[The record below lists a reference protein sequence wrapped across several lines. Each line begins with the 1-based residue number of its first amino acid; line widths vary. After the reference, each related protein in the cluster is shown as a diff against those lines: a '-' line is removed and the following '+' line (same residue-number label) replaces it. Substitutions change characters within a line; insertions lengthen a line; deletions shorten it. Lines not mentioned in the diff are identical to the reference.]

1 VTAERGRPVGMESM
15 ERQIAM
21 GRANP
26 PQGAVESAKR
36 AAAGDELPFRRILV
50 PLDGSRLAETVLGI
64 ATRLADECDAS
75 IVLLHVIEKNAPA
88 AVHGERHLKDT
99 GSAEVYLAGL
109 AQELRG
115 GGRTIEWHTHEV
127 PVGDVAASI
136 ADHALEYEVDLI
148 VLCTHG
154 SGGLRDVIWGSI
166 AQQALQRSRV
176 PVLIGRATKDTT
188 RTSFAPQTIMVAL
201 DATPVAEAALP
212 PAAGLARC
220 LGAQLRLVMVV
231 ATSSTLSRLQSPA
244 SALMPIATGAIL
256 DLEEQQASDYLARLA
271 DTLESAG
278 IGAVAEVRR
287 GAPVGELAQDTGEH
301 QDGLVVSA
309 THGRA
314 GLQAIWTSSVASGL
328 LKRTRAPV
336 LLIPIVE
343 S

>member
-1 VTAERGRPVGMESM
+1 M
-15 ERQIAM
+15 ERQTAM
-21 GRANP
+21 DRASP
-26 PQGAVESAKR
+26 PERAVASAEK
-36 AAAGDELPFRRILV
+36 AAAGEGPPFGRILV

-64 ATRLADECDAS
+64 ATRLADTCGAS

-88 AVHGERHLKDT
+88 AVHGERHLNDT
-99 GSAEVYLAGL
+99 GSAEAYLADL
-109 AQELRG
+109 ARELAG
-115 GGRTIEWHTHEV
+115 PERTIEWHTHEV

-136 ADHALEYEVDLI
+136 ADHALEYGVDLI
-148 VLCTHG
+148 LLCSHG

-176 PVLIGRATKDTT
+176 PVLIGRATKETT
-188 RTSFAPQTIMVAL
+188 HEPFAPQTIMVTL
-201 DATPVAEAALP
+201 DATPLAEAALP

-220 LGAQLRLVMVV
+220 LGARLRLVMVV
-231 ATSSTLSRLQSPA
+231 ATTSTLSRTQSPA
-244 SALMPIATGAIL
+244 AALMPIATGAIL
-256 DLEEQQASDYLARLA
+256 DLEERQATEYLERLA
-271 DTLESAG
+271 ETLRSAG
-278 IGAVAEVRR
+278 IDAVAEVRR
-287 GAPVGELAQDTGEH
+287 GSPVGELAQDTGEH

-314 GLQAIWTSSVASGL
+314 GLQAIWTSSVAGGL